1 MQIKYF
7 KIVIIVISLCL
18 ITRVSAQEISI
29 IPKPLKIELTSKTLT
44 LSAQT
49 GLKFDEGAE
58 NSASFLKERLKNG
71 LDLSLSEDKK
81 CKSTLYLVIDPDF
94 SNNKEAYSLTID
106 KNIEI
111 RSASD
116 VGLFYG
122 VHSFLQ
128 LLPSQVYANN
138 AIAKENYDLPQ
149 IFIKDEP
156 RFAWRGHMLDIA
168 RHFFDKEE
176 IMKTIDV
183 MASHKLNVLHL
194 HLSDYDAWRVE
205 IKKYPELINVGSRG
219 HHTSWESGKARY
231 YLSQNEIKE
240 IIAFAKTRH
249 VMIIPEIDMPGHSKA
264 AARSYPEFF
273 DGKATFN
280 PAKEETFQF
289 ISDILDELMAI
300 FPAPYF
306 HIGGDEVSH
315 SVQWDDR
322 EDIKLLM
329 QKKGYTTIKEVEGYF
344 DGRVVNMI
352 LQKGKTPIGWNEMAH
367 FNMDKR
373 TQFQWWQGDF
383 ETPHGQNTLANKHKI
398 VMSPSS
404 KLYLDY
410 PQQFNEPGWG
420 TEANSVDEIYE
431 WEPIPSS
438 LSEEQAKCIIGIEAP
453 LWTEFVESNEYRQ
466 FMTYPRLAGVA
477 EVAWS
482 PKGNKNL
489 RGFQKRMK
497 EQYNRY
503 KAQGV
508 NYRAPGTRSG
518 NIYKVH

>member
-1 MQIKYF
+1 MKKHIILLVGF
-7 KIVIIVISLCL
+7 LVIL
-18 ITRVSAQEISI
+18 VSGANSQELSI
-29 IPKPLKIELTSKTLT
+29 IPKPALVELSGKTMVFSK
-44 LSAQT
+44 ST
-49 GLKFDEGAE
+49 GLYFDQGAE
-58 NSASFLKERLKNG
+58 NSATFLKTRLQKG
-71 LDLSLSEDKK
+71 LGLILSDTDKGNSTLSLVLDPSFSE
-81 CKSTLYLVIDPDF
+81 
-94 SNNKEAYSLTID
+94 NKEAYSLSID

-111 RSASD
+111 RASSD

-128 LLPSQVYANN
+128 LLPSDVYSNKGISN
-138 AIAKENYDLPQ
+138 ESYDLPQ
-149 IFIKDEP
+149 LTIKDEP
-156 RFAWRGHMLDIA
+156 RFEWRGHMLDIA
-168 RHFFDKEE
+168 RHFFDKAE

-194 HLSDYDAWRVE
+194 HLSDFDAWRVE

-219 HHTSWESGKARY
+219 HHTSWAKGKARY

-240 IIAFAKTRH
+240 IVAFAKTRH
-249 VMIIPEIDMPGHSKA
+249 VMLIPEIDMPGHSAA

-289 ISDILDELMAI
+289 ISDVLDELMAL

-306 HIGGDEVSH
+306 HIGGDEV
-315 SVQWDDR
+315 VNQCNWEGR
-322 EDIKLLM
+322 TDINSLMKL
-329 QKKGYTTIKEVEGYF
+329 KGLKSIKEIEGYF
-344 DGRVVNMI
+344 DSRVVDMV
-352 LQKGKTPIGWNEMAH
+352 LSKGKTPIGWNEMAH
-367 FNMDKR
+367 FELDKR
-373 TQFQWWQGDF
+373 TQFQWWQGNF
-383 ETPHGQNTLANKHKI
+383 ETPYGRRTLANNHKI
-398 VMSPSS
+398 VMSPSG

-420 TEANSVDEIYE
+420 KNANNVDEIYE
-431 WEPIPSS
+431 WDPIPNG
-438 LSEEQAKCIIGIEAP
+438 LTKKQEKCIIGIEAP
-453 LWTEFVESNEYRQ
+453 LWTEWVESNKYRQ

-482 PKGNKNL
+482 PKGDKNL
-489 RGFQKRMK
+489 DEFKKRM
-497 EQYNRY
+497 EQQYKRY

-518 NIYKVH
+518 NIYKAH